1 MNDPSAIV
9 PGVKVAASGST
20 SGVFCGNVP
29 SIMNNLEEGATC
41 DVVDGAFLI
50 SASERRVTN
59 HVTGTAT

>member
-41 DVVDGAFLI
+41 DVVDG
-50 SASERRVTN
+50 
-59 HVTGTAT
+59 TGRF